1 MYFGWKHPIHSW
13 KMYSQR
19 INVRHAQ
26 YITLNPCYMPL
37 VKPFFWQLLL
47 QFENSWMQQN
57 VYALTQ
63 TVIATYPNPRFQFW
77 SFWFWFHVVVLVLVP
92 LSLSNL
98 LKPQQIW
105 SSLLLFFLWF
115 CDSTTTTRNLRVY
128 TIYIYKF
135 TNYGKTLG
143 EASGPSRLDNWS
155 EPWTTPGYR

>member
-63 TVIATYPNPRFQFW
+63 PVIATYPNPRFQFW

-105 SSLLLFFLWF
+105 SSLLLFSFDFAIRQLQQETWE
-115 CDSTTTTRNLRVY
+115 Y
-128 TIYIYKF
+128 TLYIYIY
-135 TNYGKTLG
+135 TNSLIMVRLLG
-143 EASGPSRLDNWS
+143 RP
-155 EPWTTPGYR
+155 

>member
-63 TVIATYPNPRFQFW
+63 PVIATYPNPRFQFW
-77 SFWFWFHVVVLVLVP
+77 SFWFWIHVVVLVLVP

-105 SSLLLFFLWF
+105 SSLLLFSFDFAIRQLQQETWE
-115 CDSTTTTRNLRVY
+115 Y
-128 TIYIYKF
+128 TLYIYIY
-135 TNYGKTLG
+135 TNSLIMVRLLG
-143 EASGPSRLDNWS
+143 RP
-155 EPWTTPGYR
+155 

>member
-47 QFENSWMQQN
+47 QFENSWMQPN

-63 TVIATYPNPRFQFW
+63 PVIATYPNPRFQFW

-105 SSLLLFFLWF
+105 SSLLFFSFDFAIRQLQQETWE
-115 CDSTTTTRNLRVY
+115 Y
-128 TIYIYKF
+128 TLYIYIYIY
-135 TNYGKTLG
+135 TNSLIMVRLLG
-143 EASGPSRLDNWS
+143 RP
-155 EPWTTPGYR
+155 